1 MFYDLGGD
9 SIIGRQHCCG
19 FADIASSS
27 LAWKGANQRTSTSL
41 TQDAQSIAH
50 SETGGSAWGSGT
62 ATVVVTGTIVDKA
75 GVQLGDLH
83 AFLTKGTAAWEH
95 LLAEL
100 GVKIEGSV

>member
-1 MFYDLGGD
+1 
-9 SIIGRQHCCG
+9 
-19 FADIASSS
+19 
-27 LAWKGANQRTSTSL
+27 
-41 TQDAQSIAH
+41 
-50 SETGGSAWGSGT
+50 
-62 ATVVVTGTIVDKA
+62 VVVTGTIVDKA